1 MDANHVDI
9 FEILR
14 NDHRTLRSLLEQFNR
29 APDPESR
36 IRRLDALE
44 EEFEV
49 HSAAEEEVIYP
60 RLQEMGAMEELASES
75 FDAHCAIRDGIDGLR
90 AVLEDAVIEGD
101 EGTWRGTLQDLRG
114 IFERHVANEEN
125 IVFEAMVKAHS
136 AETLSAMLDDFLQI
150 RRQLK
155 QRVAA

>member
-9 FEILR
+9 FEVLR
-14 NDHRTLRSLLEQFNR
+14 NDHRTLRSLLEQFHR
-29 APDPESR
+29 TPDPESR

-60 RLQEMGAMEELASES
+60 RLQEQESLEETASEA
-75 FDAHCAIRDGIDGLR
+75 FDAHCAIRDGIDALR

-101 EGTWRGTLQDLRG
+101 EGTWRSVLQDLRD
-114 IFERHVANEEN
+114 IFERHVGTEEN
-125 IVFEAMVKAHS
+125 IIFETMAKVYS
-136 AETLSAMLDDFLQI
+136 AEILSTMRDDFLQI